1 MIVRFRVK
9 PGKLELYNQ
18 AMDFILST
26 AEAKEPY
33 VLEYNI
39 YKNAEGVYT
48 QYERYA
54 DEAALHRHLEVTM
67 DGQIK
72 WAEATEIEQV
82 IILGDMSEQFWNLY
96 GNENTHGYSLFRKIK
111 RQNLVANP
119 FALRRR

>member
-1 MIVRFRVK
+1 MTINPIDVIVRFRVK
-9 PGKLELYNQ
+9 PGNLELYKQ
-18 AMDFILST
+18 AIDLILPI

-48 QYERYA
+48 QYERYT

-72 WAEATEIEQV
+72 WAEAIEIEQFGPESQLV
-82 IILGDMSEQFWNLY
+82 LFAHERS
-96 GNENTHGYSLFRKIK
+96 SLKMP
-111 RQNLVANP
+111 A
-119 FALRRR
+119 A

>member
-1 MIVRFRVK
+1 MTNSLIDVIVRFRVK
-9 PGKLELYNQ
+9 PAKLELYKQ

-72 WAEATEIEQV
+72 WAEATSIEQV
-82 IILGDMSEQFWNLY
+82 IVLGDMSEHFWNLY

-111 RQNLVANP
+111 R
-119 FALRRR
+119 

>member
-1 MIVRFRVK
+1 MTINPIDVIVRFRVK
-9 PGKLELYNQ
+9 PGNLELYKQ
-18 AMDFILST
+18 AIDLILPI

-48 QYERYA
+48 QYERYT

-82 IILGDMSEQFWNLY
+82 IILGDMSEHFWNLY
-96 GNENTHGYSLFRKIK
+96 GNENTHGYSLIKKIK
-111 RQNLVANP
+111 R
-119 FALRRR
+119 

>member
-1 MIVRFRVK
+1 MTNNPIDVVFRFRVK
-9 PGKLELYNQ
+9 PDKLELYKQ
-18 AMDFILST
+18 AIDLILPI

-33 VLEYNI
+33 VLEYKI

-48 QYERYA
+48 QHERFA

-82 IILGDMSEQFWNLY
+82 IVLGDMSERFWNLY

-111 RQNLVANP
+111 R
-119 FALRRR
+119 

>member
-1 MIVRFRVK
+1 MMNNPIDVIFWFRVK
-9 PGKLELYNQ
+9 PDKLELYKQ
-18 AMDFILST
+18 AIDFILPIT
-26 AEAKEPY
+26 EAKESY
-33 VLEYNI
+33 VLEYKI

-48 QYERYA
+48 QHERFA

-82 IILGDMSEQFWNLY
+82 IILGDMSEHFWNLY

-111 RQNLVANP
+111 R
-119 FALRRR
+119 